1 MRLALVVT
9 ALVAVVVT
17 WPLALDPG
25 GSISGHPGND
35 VWNHIWGYWWVADEI
50 AHGRVPLRTDLQ
62 HFPQASRLFFID
74 TFGAVLTLPL
84 QWLAGPVAAM
94 NVVVMGCFWAA
105 GMAAWALARHVRA
118 ELFGA
123 GPDADRDALV
133 AAVAYATAPHLV
145 AQAYNGITET
155 LFAFGLPLAT
165 LGVLRLLLRPTVKN
179 ALLAAG
185 AMALCTLANW
195 YYGLF
200 AIVGSAIMLVVL
212 AATRRERIRWGALPK
227 VLALAGVVSAAAVA
241 PVLAGFASTL
251 DGPDAIVQ
259 RDPEFVWTSL
269 VTHNITDV
277 VSSFVPGKVYSPDL
291 KALHG
296 EELLIVTYLGWT
308 LLVLAGAGLL
318 RIRRWRDRLP
328 WIVWITVFALL
339 MLGPYLYVNGAY
351 VTVTDRRLPMPF
363 LALFEGL
370 PLFERISHPFRF
382 VMAVQLGLGVLATIG
397 VGGLVARAGA
407 GRGGLLGLGN
417 VARAGVLVLLAAEA
431 LLVSPAPWPLPR
443 SEARL
448 PDSVALLAAD
458 PVPGAVLDLP
468 ISVPNLERAVYLYWQ
483 TGHGR
488 PSPYALNEPLPG
500 VLDRSHLARALLVA
514 EAGRLDR
521 LPPMVGELDLVVA
534 GRAIARLGV
543 RWVVMHAPLYP
554 PERREQTLTLLRAA
568 LGPETAATADG
579 RYLWQLAAPEGDGA
593 AGAAALPDVEPRG

>member
-1 MRLALVVT
+1 VRIALVVT

-17 WPLALDPG
+17 WPLALDPA

-35 VWNHIWGYWWVADEI
+35 VWNHIWGYWWVADEL
-50 AHGRVPLRTDLQ
+50 AHGRLPLRTDLQ
-62 HFPQASRLFFID
+62 HFPQSSRLFFID
-74 TFGAVLTLPL
+74 SFGAVLTLPL

-94 NVVVMGCFWAA
+94 NVVVMGSFWAA
-105 GMAAWALARHVRA
+105 GLAAWALARHVRA

-165 LGVLRLLLRPTVKN
+165 LGVLRLLLRPTITN

-200 AIVGSAIMLVVL
+200 AIVGSAILLVVL
-212 AATRRERIRWGALPK
+212 AATRRERIRWAALPK
-227 VLALAGVVSAAAVA
+227 TLALAGIVSAAAVA

-308 LLVLAGAGLL
+308 LLVFAGVGLV
-318 RIRRWRDRLP
+318 RMRRWRDRLP
-328 WIVWITVFALL
+328 WVVWIGVFALL

-363 LALFEGL
+363 LALFEVL
-370 PLFERISHPFRF
+370 PLFGRISHPFRF
-382 VMAVQLGLGVLATIG
+382 VMAVTLGLGVLASVGI
-397 VGGLVARAGA
+397 GGLVQRVGA
-407 GRGGLLGLGN
+407 NRGNLVR
-417 VARAGVLVLLAAEA
+417 VAVLALVAAEA

-443 SEARL
+443 SDARL
-448 PDSVALLAAD
+448 PDSVAILAAD
-458 PVPGAVLDLP
+458 PEPGAVLDLP

-500 VLDRSHLARALLVA
+500 VLDRSHLARALLVT

-534 GRAIARLGV
+534 GRALARLGV

-554 PERREQTLTLLRAA
+554 PERRDQTLILLRAA
-568 LGPETAATADG
+568 LGPETVTTADE
-579 RYLWQLAAPEGDGA
+579 RYLWQLSPAEETDA
-593 AGAAALPDVEPRG
+593 VEPRG

>member
-1 MRLALVVT
+1 MRPLSGTQWALAVT

-25 GSISGHPGND
+25 GALSGHPGND
-35 VWNHIWGYWWVADEI
+35 VWNHIWGYWWVADELGKG
-50 AHGRVPLRTDLQ
+50 HLPLRTDLQ
-62 HFPQASRLFFID
+62 HFPQSSRLFFID

-84 QWLAGPVAAM
+84 QWIAGPVVAL
-94 NVVVMGCFWAA
+94 NVVVIGCFWAA
-105 GMAAWALARHVRA
+105 GMSAWALARHVRA

-145 AQAYNGITET
+145 AQAYNGISET

-165 LGVLRLLLRPTVKN
+165 LGVLRLLDRPTTWN

-200 AIVGSAIMLVVL
+200 AIVGSAILLVVF
-212 AATRRERIRWGALPK
+212 AATRRERIRWGALPRT
-227 VLALAGVVSAAAVA
+227 LALAGIVTGAAVA

-277 VSSFVPGKVYSPDL
+277 VSAFVPGKVYSPDL

-318 RIRRWRDRLP
+318 RMRRWRDRAP
-328 WIVWITVFALL
+328 WLVWIGVFGLL
-339 MLGPYLYVNGAY
+339 MLGPYLYVAGEY
-351 VTVTDRRLPMPF
+351 VTVTDRRIPLPF
-363 LALFEGL
+363 LAMFESL

-382 VMAVQLGLGVLATIG
+382 VMGVQLGLGVLAA
-397 VGGLVARAGA
+397 V
-407 GRGGLLGLGN
+407 GLGALPRPARY
-417 VARAGVLVLLAAEA
+417 VAIVLLAAEA
-431 LLVSPAPWPLPR
+431 LLASPAPWPLPR
-443 SEARL
+443 SDARI
-448 PDSVALLAAD
+448 PESVAVLAAD

-534 GRAIARLGV
+534 GRALARLGV
-543 RWVVMHAPLYP
+543 RWVVMHESLYP
-554 PERREQTLTLLRAA
+554 PERREQTLILLRAA
-568 LGPETAATADG
+568 LGPETQTTGDG
-579 RYLWQLAAPEGDGA
+579 RHLWLLAPPAGDE
-593 AGAAALPDVEPRG
+593 EPTG